1 MLHYQNDTNAEILIN
16 YEYVIISINDVKLMI
31 LSNGDI
37 LYVLKSGDMKIINT
51 EHIKCKDKLYTRK
64 YIIEFAFTPVT
75 IL

>member
-1 MLHYQNDTNAEILIN
+1 MDNTNAEILFN
-16 YEYVIISINDVKLMI
+16 FEYVIISINGVKLMV

-37 LYVLKSGDMKIINT
+37 IYVLKSSVMKIINT
-51 EHIKCKDKLYTRK
+51 EYINCKDKLYTRK